1 MAYGLE
7 FYGSNGQL
15 IFDSD
20 IAGLSFLT
28 IEGGTI
34 STGTNAGTINL
45 NEEFLFARP
54 STSTGLLS
62 GSSTISGSNNEYA
75 SITFTNT
82 AKFFK
87 AKRSNVASTIAS
99 EGTYGLEMYDTN
111 GTTVTFSTKKAANAL
126 NIVGTAEPGR
136 IVSST
141 KYGTWH
147 TDTVYSGTTSDV
159 YVSINGTTNTL
170 SAGGTNYYI
179 QAFNFLSSSIVL
191 QSTVPGPFGAI
202 WLPLFGQ
209 AVIADIKG

>member
-1 MAYGLE
+1 MTYGLE
-7 FYGSNGQL
+7 FYGSNNQL

-62 GSSTISGSNNEYA
+62 GSSQISGSQNQYA
-75 SITFTNT
+75 SITFNNT
-82 AKFFK
+82 AYFFK

-99 EGTYGLEMYDTN
+99 EGTYGLEMYDTD
-111 GTTVTFSTKKAANAL
+111 GTTVTFSTKKASNAL

-136 IVSST
+136 IVNST
-141 KYGTWH
+141 SVGVWH
-147 TDTVYSGTTSDV
+147 TGTVYSGTTSDV
-159 YVSINGTTNTL
+159 YVSINGTTGTFP
-170 SAGGTNYYI
+170 AGGVNYYI
-179 QAFNFLSSSIVL
+179 QAFQFNSSNITL

>member
-7 FYGSNGQL
+7 FYGYNGQL

-62 GSSTISGSNNEYA
+62 GSSTISGSQNQYA

-87 AKRSNVASTIAS
+87 VKRSSVASTIAS

-111 GTTVTFSTKKAANAL
+111 GSTVTFSTKKAANAI
-126 NIVGTAEPGR
+126 NIVGVGEPGR
-136 IVSST
+136 LVSST
-141 KYGTWH
+141 FVGVWH

-159 YVSINGTTNTL
+159 YVSINGTT
-170 SAGGTNYYI
+170 GTFPGPGFNYYV
-179 QAFNFLSSSIVL
+179 QAFQFNSNSIVL
-191 QSTVPGPFGAI
+191 NSTVPGPFGAI

-209 AVIADIKG
+209 AVIANIKG